1 MVSTGYSI
9 AMMKLTLE
17 WSDTHAY
24 TISNLDIFAPRSA
37 GVYKL
42 ISLIV
47 NRRQVF
53 FVGQAENL
61 NKALAGHLSDM
72 EPNTCVRS
80 NLWYYTCFFQFAPLE
95 SPSDRDCA
103 ERTLYEHYKP
113 PCNMVPPQG
122 EPCEMNVD

>member
-1 MVSTGYSI
+1 MT
-9 AMMKLTLE
+9 KLTLE
-17 WSDTHAY
+17 WSEIHAY
-24 TISNLDIFAPRSA
+24 TISNLDIFAPPSA

-42 ISLIV
+42 FSLVV

-61 NKALAGHLSDM
+61 NKTLKGHLSDM

-80 NLWYYTCFFQFAPLE
+80 NFWYYTCFFQFACVE
-95 SPSDRDCA
+95 SPSDRDSA

-113 PCNMVPPQG
+113 PCNMVPPRG